1 MIPSRSARAC
11 ATVIISGTKS
21 EEMSVPPGAICSA
34 ARKPTSPVPAASS
47 STSWPGWSS
56 SASTIQTETGI
67 VAAAM
72 RSACAPQPRACRPQ
86 RARLSLR

>member
-1 MIPSRSARAC
+1 MIPSRSARAW
-11 ATVIISGTKS
+11 AAVIISGTKS

-47 STSWPGWSS
+47 STSCPGWSP
-56 SASTIQTETGI
+56 SASTIQTDTGI
-67 VAAAM
+67 VTRAIA
-72 RSACAPQPRACRPQ
+72 SACALQPGACAAQ